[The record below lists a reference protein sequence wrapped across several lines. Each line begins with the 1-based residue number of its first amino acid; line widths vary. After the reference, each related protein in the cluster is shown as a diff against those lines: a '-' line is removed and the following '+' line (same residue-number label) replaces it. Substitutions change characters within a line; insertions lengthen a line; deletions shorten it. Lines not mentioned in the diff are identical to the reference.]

1 MSEFQVTNQSTG
13 RVFAVRSDETILDS
27 LLRQGVAVPYSC
39 RNGTCAACKA
49 SLISGKVVY
58 DEYDPAALS
67 DEEIENGFALLCRAH
82 PTEDLEIL
90 ADELSMLSSMIIQ
103 KLPCRVIEMNH
114 LAHDV
119 MEVKLALPRDTV
131 FHYLAGQ
138 YIDIMMRDDKRR
150 GFSIANAPGDNVL
163 TLQVRKVPKG
173 RFTGHIFQSMKIRD
187 ILRFEG
193 PLGTFFLRTDSDRPI
208 IFIAGGTGFAPLN
221 AILED
226 VFRDRK
232 FSRSIHLFWGVR
244 TTRDLYHLELAA
256 KWTKQHEAQF
266 RFTPV
271 LSEPTPEENWRGE
284 TGWVHDSVLR
294 HYPDLSNYEVY
305 ASGPPPMIEVIRETL
320 PNHGLDSDRLFYDS
334 FEFSSDTL
342 YPAQSND

>member
-13 RVFAVRSDETILDS
+13 RVFPVRSDETILDS
-27 LLRQGVAVPYSC
+27 ILRQGFAVPYSC

-49 SLISGKVVY
+49 SLISGKVVH

-67 DEEIENGFALLCRAH
+67 AQEIENGSVLLCRAH

-90 ADELSMLSSMIIQ
+90 ADELSMLSSMVIQ
-103 KLPCRVIEMNH
+103 KLPCRVVEMNH

-119 MEVKLALPRDTV
+119 MEVKLALPRDTG
-131 FHYLAGQ
+131 FHYIAGQ
-138 YIDIMMRDDKRR
+138 YVDIMMRDEKRR
-150 GFSIANAPGDNVL
+150 GFSIANAPGNDIL

-208 IFIAGGTGFAPLN
+208 ILIAGGTGFAPLN

-226 VFRDRK
+226 IFRDRG
-232 FSRSIHLFWGVR
+232 FARTIHLFWGVR
-244 TTRDLYHLELAA
+244 SSRDLYHRELVGQWAR
-256 KWTKQHEAQF
+256 QHEARF
-266 RFTPV
+266 KFTPV
-271 LSEPTPEENWRGE
+271 LSEPAAEDNWSGE
-284 TGWVHDSVLR
+284 TGWVHDSVVR
-294 HYPDLSNYEVY
+294 HYPDLSTYEVY
-305 ASGPPPMIEVIRETL
+305 ASGPPPMVEAVRETF
-320 PNHGLDSDRLFYDS
+320 PNHGLSSERLFYDS
-334 FEFSSDTL
+334 FEFSSDAL
-342 YPAQSND
+342 YPVQSDG